1 MLFENVM
8 NLYINTRKAV
18 CDGTM
23 GMRVTP
29 MSAWCVRLL
38 VLVLVTVGQGNT
50 AFTDYY
56 ENGYVSDLN
65 GDLLDWGRIGGQAH
79 QPKCVDIP
87 DTMTLCRD
95 IGYKQMR
102 LPNLLDHE
110 TLDEA
115 VDQTRVWVPL
125 LNLHCHPDTKLFLCS
140 LYSPVCLEPSVYPCK
155 SLCEGVKRGC
165 EERINNYGYP
175 WPEIL
180 RCDKFPDE
188 LCIEQVNFEQSKSN
202 NSLT

>member
-1 MLFENVM
+1 M
-8 NLYINTRKAV
+8 
-18 CDGTM
+18 
-23 GMRVTP
+23 
-29 MSAWCVRLL
+29 AWCDMCLCSLILL
-38 VLVLVTVGQGNT
+38 FLIERTGAYN
-50 AFTDYY
+50 DYGY
-56 ENGYVSDLN
+56 SANGYMSDLN
-65 GDLLDWGRIGGQAH
+65 GGIDLVDWGRLGGQAH

-87 DTMTLCRD
+87 ESMTLCKD

-110 TLDEA
+110 SVAEA

-140 LYSPVCLEPSVYPCK
+140 LYSPVCLEPSVYPCR

-180 RCDKFPDE
+180 RCDQFPEE
-188 LCIEQVNFEQSKSN
+188 LCIEQVNFEESKYSFI
-202 NSLT
+202 